1 MEKRTNQIDGAAV
14 ARRLEFMQMDQG
26 SINALRAIE
35 PILKTEVGAALDKF
49 YVQLRKSPEVS
60 HYFTSDKQVA
70 TASASQARHWANIA
84 AGNFNDEYSKN
95 VQAIGAV
102 HARIGLEPRWYIGGY
117 ALIADH
123 LIREV
128 VRAHAPKKGLFAGK
142 GTDAETLGSMLSS
155 LIKALLLDMEIA
167 TSVYLEKAEEARVQ
181 AQEQAISE
189 EQANCRR
196 IFGSAM
202 GAIAHQDLTV
212 AISDDLPKAYIPLRD
227 DFNRA
232 LSGLS
237 DTILEIS
244 AACEQIESGAREL
257 RSAAGDLSART
268 EQQAAAV
275 EETAAAIEEITSA
288 VSNAA
293 QRAEEAGK
301 LVARTRQGAEKSG
314 TVVEQAVAAMGAIE
328 QSSREISN
336 IIGVIDEIAFQTNLL
351 ALNAGVEAARAG
363 EAGKGFAVVAQEV
376 RELAQR
382 SAKAA
387 KEIKVL
393 ITASGEQVQA
403 GVSLVGETGRSLATI
418 VDEVSAV
425 DRHISQIVDTS
436 REQSAALAEINRA
449 VNHMDQ
455 NTQQNAAMVEEST
468 AASHSLAEEV
478 SRIVAKL
485 KAFKTHGTDRSR
497 NFRMAS

>member
-1 MEKRTNQIDGAAV
+1 MEKRTNQIDGAAI
-14 ARRLEFMQMDQG
+14 ARRLEFMQMDQE
-26 SINALRAIE
+26 SINALRSIE
-35 PILKTEVGAALDKF
+35 PILKTGVGAALDKF
-49 YVQLRKSPEVS
+49 YAQLRKSPEVS
-60 HYFTSDKQVA
+60 HFFTSDKQVA
-70 TASASQARHWANIA
+70 EAGASQARHWANIA
-84 AGNFNDEYSKN
+84 TGNFNDEYSKK

-128 VRAHAPKKGLFAGK
+128 VRAHAPKKGLFSGK

-167 TSVYLEKAEEARVQ
+167 TSVYLQKAEEARVQ
-181 AQEQAISE
+181 AQEQAIEE
-189 EQANCRR
+189 EQSNCRR
-196 IFGSAM
+196 IFGNAM

-232 LSGLS
+232 LTGLS
-237 DTILEIS
+237 ETILEIS
-244 AACEQIESGAREL
+244 GACEQIESGAREL

-275 EETAAAIEEITSA
+275 EETAAAIEQITSA

-363 EAGKGFAVVAQEV
+363 EAGK
-376 RELAQR
+376 
-382 SAKAA
+382 
-387 KEIKVL
+387 EIKVL

-403 GVSLVGETGRSLATI
+403 GVSLVGETGKSLATI
-418 VDEVSAV
+418 VEEVSAV
-425 DRHISQIVDTS
+425 DRHIGQIVDTS

-455 NTQQNAAMVEEST
+455 NTQQNAAMVEQST

-485 KAFKTHGTDRSR
+485 KTFKTHGADRSR
-497 NFRMAS
+497 SFRMAS